1 MKEPRD
7 GTWAVIAGGGT
18 AGHVLPG
25 IAIGKALVARG
36 HPAETIHFVGSDRG
50 IESRLVPE
58 AGFGLTVL
66 PGRGLQRKFTLE
78 NVSAVAGLV
87 VAFVRAVSMIGRR
100 RPAIVVA
107 LGGYASVACGLA
119 AVIWR
124 VPVVVAEQNAVAG
137 SANRLVARFARASAV
152 SFDGTALPRATLTG
166 NPLRDEI
173 LGVDRRRDRER
184 ARAQLGLPL
193 DRKVVVA
200 FGGSLGA
207 LRINTAVQHA
217 RPLWR
222 QRSDLALYHV
232 VGARDWD
239 LVGAEASDGDD
250 DDEGLGEALL
260 YRPVRYEDRMQ
271 LVLAAADVAVCRAG
285 ATSVAELAAVGLPAV
300 LVPLPGAPGDHQ
312 TANAR
317 ALSDAGAAVLVP
329 DGQLDGARLVA
340 EVDAL
345 LAEPDRLD
353 RMAAAAAAAGRRD
366 AGERVADLVEEH
378 AREA

>member
-1 MKEPRD
+1 MKESRD

-25 IAIGKALVARG
+25 IAIAKALVARG

-78 NVSAVAGLV
+78 NVTAVAGLV

-119 AVIWR
+119 AVLWR
-124 VPVVVAEQNAVAG
+124 VPVIVAEQNAVPG
-137 SANRLVARFARASAV
+137 TANRLVARFARASAV
-152 SFDGTALPRATLTG
+152 SFDGTALPRATVTG
-166 NPLRDEI
+166 NPLREAI
-173 LGVDRRRDRER
+173 VGVDRRRDRER
-184 ARAQLGLPL
+184 ARAQLDLPL
-193 DRKVVVA
+193 DRTVVVA

-207 LRINTAVQHA
+207 RRINTAVQHA
-217 RPLWR
+217 RTLWR

-239 LVGAEASDGDD
+239 LAGADEADGDD
-250 DDEGLGEALL
+250 EDGRGEALL

-285 ATSVAELAAVGLPAV
+285 ATTVAELAAVGLPAV

-329 DGQLDGARLVA
+329 DGELDGARLVA

-345 LAEPDRLD
+345 LAEPDRRD
-353 RMAAAAAAAGRRD
+353 RMAAAAAAAGRPD
-366 AGERVADLVEEH
+366 AGDRVADLVEEH
-378 AREA
+378 ARGH

>member
-1 MKEPRD
+1 
-7 GTWAVIAGGGT
+7 
-18 AGHVLPG
+18 
-25 IAIGKALVARG
+25 
-36 HPAETIHFVGSDRG
+36 
-50 IESRLVPE
+50 
-58 AGFGLTVL
+58 
-66 PGRGLQRKFTLE
+66 
-78 NVSAVAGLV
+78 
-87 VAFVRAVSMIGRR
+87 MIGRR

-119 AVIWR
+119 AVLWR
-124 VPVVVAEQNAVAG
+124 VPVVVAEQNAVPG

-152 SFDGTALPRATLTG
+152 SFDGTALPRATVTG

-184 ARAQLGLPL
+184 ARIQLDLPL

-207 LRINTAVQHA
+207 LRINTAVQRA
-217 RPLWR
+217 RALWR
-222 QRSDLALYHV
+222 HRSDVALYHV

-239 LVGAEASDGDD
+239 LVGGDSLDGDHD
-250 DDEGLGEALL
+250 HDGPGEGLL
-260 YRPVRYEDRMQ
+260 YRPVRYEDRMP

-329 DGQLDGARLVA
+329 DGELDGARVVA

-345 LAEPDRLD
+345 LAEPDRLE
-353 RMAAAAAAAGRRD
+353 RMAAAAAAAGRPD

-378 AREA
+378 ARKR

>member
-1 MKEPRD
+1 VKESRD

-36 HPAETIHFVGSDRG
+36 HPAQSIHFVGSDRG

-66 PGRGLQRKFTLE
+66 PGRGLQRKLTLE
-78 NVSAVAGLV
+78 NVIAVAGLV
-87 VAFVRAVSMIGRR
+87 VAFVRAVALVGRR
-100 RPAIVVA
+100 RPAVVVA

-119 AVIWR
+119 AVLWR
-124 VPVVVAEQNAVAG
+124 VPVVVAEQNAVPG

-152 SFDGTALPRATLTG
+152 SFDGTTLPRATVTG

-184 ARAQLGLPL
+184 ARAQLDLPM

-207 LRINTAVQHA
+207 LRINTAVEHA
-217 RPLWR
+217 RALWR
-222 QRSDLALYHV
+222 QRADLALYHV

-239 LVGAEASDGDD
+239 LVDAGSDGDD
-250 DDEGLGEALL
+250 SGDGVGERLL
-260 YRPVRYEDRMQ
+260 YRPVRYEDRME

-300 LVPLPGAPGDHQ
+300 LVPLPRAPGDHQ

-317 ALSDAGAAVLVP
+317 ALADVGAAVLVP
-329 DGQLDGARLVA
+329 DGELDGARLVV

-345 LAEPDRLD
+345 LAEPDRLE

-378 AREA
+378 ARDV

>member
-1 MKEPRD
+1 VKESRD

-36 HPAETIHFVGSDRG
+36 HPAQSIHFVGSDRG

-58 AGFGLTVL
+58 AGFELTVL
-66 PGRGLQRKFTLE
+66 PGRGLQRKLTLE
-78 NVSAVAGLV
+78 NVIAVAGLV
-87 VAFVRAVSMIGRR
+87 VAFVRAVALVGRR
-100 RPAIVVA
+100 RPAVVVA

-119 AVIWR
+119 AVLWR
-124 VPVVVAEQNAVAG
+124 VPVVVAEQNAVPG

-152 SFDGTALPRATLTG
+152 SFDGTTLPRATVTG

-184 ARAQLGLPL
+184 ARAQLDLPM

-207 LRINTAVQHA
+207 LRINTAVEHA
-217 RPLWR
+217 RALWR
-222 QRSDLALYHV
+222 QRADLALYHV

-239 LVGAEASDGDD
+239 LVDAGSDGDD
-250 DDEGLGEALL
+250 AGDGVGERLL
-260 YRPVRYEDRMQ
+260 YRPVRYEDRME

-300 LVPLPGAPGDHQ
+300 LVPLPRAPGDHQ

-317 ALSDAGAAVLVP
+317 ALADAGAAVLVP
-329 DGQLDGARLVA
+329 DGELDGARLVV

-345 LAEPDRLD
+345 LAEPDRLE

-378 AREA
+378 AREV

>member
-1 MKEPRD
+1 VKESRD

-36 HPAETIHFVGSDRG
+36 HPPQTIHFVGSDHG

-58 AGFGLTVL
+58 AGFELTLL
-66 PGRGLQRKFTLE
+66 PGRGLQRKLTLA
-78 NVSAVAGLV
+78 NVTAAAGLV
-87 VAFVRAVSMIGRR
+87 VAFVRAVALLGRR
-100 RPAIVVA
+100 RPAVVVA

-124 VPVVVAEQNAVAG
+124 VPVVVAEQNAVPG

-152 SFDGTALPRATLTG
+152 SFDGTALPRATVTG

-184 ARAQLGLPL
+184 ARAQLELPL

-207 LRINTAVQHA
+207 LRINTAVQQA
-217 RPLWR
+217 RALWR
-222 QRSDLALYHV
+222 PRADVALYHV

-239 LVGAEASDGDD
+239 LVAADSEGDD
-250 DDEGLGEALL
+250 DRDGVNDRLL
-260 YRPVRYEDRMQ
+260 YRPVRYEDRME

-329 DGQLDGARLVA
+329 DQELDGARLVA

-345 LAEPDRLD
+345 LAEPDRLE

-366 AGERVADLVEEH
+366 AGERVAALVEEH
-378 AREA
+378 ARAT